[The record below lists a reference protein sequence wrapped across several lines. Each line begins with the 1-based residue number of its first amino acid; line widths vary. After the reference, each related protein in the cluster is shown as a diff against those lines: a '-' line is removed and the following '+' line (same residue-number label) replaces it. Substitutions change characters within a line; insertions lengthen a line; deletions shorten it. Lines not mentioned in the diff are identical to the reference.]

1 MGTQTST
8 PSAVAESAR
17 QRAGALFGRPPARND
32 PESPGPAGTS
42 PAGTSPAGSP
52 RRPSWREA
60 VFERLPLWV
69 QLRCGLELKTVAA
82 IAGVLALAAAFAVH
96 HFWTGRPR
104 AIQVPTASHSAV
116 AELPAPAQA
125 SESAAPSGSASPGGG
140 VVVDVA
146 GKVRQPGVRHLPA
159 GSRVIDALT
168 AAGGALPGV
177 DTSSLNLARIL
188 ADGEQVVVGRPA
200 APDAVAPAS
209 GAVGAV
215 GTGPLSL
222 NSATVDQLDALPGV
236 GPVLA
241 RHIIDYRNQHGGF
254 TSVNQL
260 RQIGGVGQRKFDELK
275 SLVRP

>member
-1 MGTQTST
+1 M
-8 PSAVAESAR
+8 
-17 QRAGALFGRPPARND
+17 
-32 PESPGPAGTS
+32 
-42 PAGTSPAGSP
+42 
-52 RRPSWREA
+52 RRSSWREA

-69 QLRCGLELKTVAA
+69 QLRCGLEMKTVAA
-82 IAGVLALAAAFAVH
+82 MAGVLAVAAAFAVH
-96 HFWTGRPR
+96 HFWAGRPR
-104 AIQVPTASHSAV
+104 TIQIPTASHSAV
-116 AELPAPAQA
+116 AEAPAPAEVSAAAVPSA
-125 SESAAPSGSASPGGG
+125 SSAPSGSASPSGG

-177 DTSSLNLARIL
+177 DTSSLNLARVL
-188 ADGEQVVVGRPA
+188 ADGEQVMVGRPA
-200 APDAVAPAS
+200 APDTAAVATGS
-209 GAVGAV
+209 GAGSS
-215 GTGPLSL
+215 GPVSL

-241 RHIIDYRNQHGGF
+241 RHIIEYRNQHGGF

-260 RQIGGVGQRKFDELK
+260 QQISGVGRRKFSELK